1 LPVLDH
7 HESEDS
13 IENTRMLM
21 RTRIPTEV
29 NVRQGSTPISL
40 SILIKYIL
48 TCTIEFKHLCKSTNG
63 EMEAASMG
71 HNRVLSRGIAF
82 CLCALA
88 PVFFSI
94 VLAQQAPKQKQ
105 MPAGF
110 ARPPALVSPEIHADN
125 RVTFR
130 LSAPKA
136 SEVTLSGEWMEGFG
150 ASEKMDRNDEGVWSI
165 TVGPLTPE
173 FYGYS
178 FDVDGVKVLDPGN
191 AVHKRDG
198 QRVDCILLV
207 PGKESTLYEVKDIPH
222 GTLAKVWYE
231 SPTLDLTRRMY
242 VYTPPG
248 YESGSGKYPVFYL
261 LHGGG
266 GDEDAWSTLGRTSQI
281 LDNLISQG
289 KALPMIVVMPNGN
302 AYQAGTPGEIPAPA
316 GQSGMSRDDRAKFS
330 GMFEKS
336 LVADIVPFIE
346 KNYRVH
352 AGKDYRAIAGLSMGG
367 GHTFRITLDNPEM
380 FGYIGI
386 FSAGAR
392 DVDEKVEQQ
401 LETLKAGNRLYWV
414 ACGVDDRLTYTSSQ
428 ALVASLDKLRFNHT
442 FRESSG
448 GHTWAN
454 WRIYL
459 SEIAPLLF
467 K

>member
-1 LPVLDH
+1 MTHNKVLQLGIVSWLCFLALTLSSLLP
-7 HESEDS
+7 
-13 IENTRMLM
+13 
-21 RTRIPTEV
+21 
-29 NVRQGSTPISL
+29 
-40 SILIKYIL
+40 
-48 TCTIEFKHLCKSTNG
+48 
-63 EMEAASMG
+63 
-71 HNRVLSRGIAF
+71 
-82 CLCALA
+82 
-88 PVFFSI
+88 
-94 VLAQQAPKQKQ
+94 AQQTPKPKQI
-105 MPAGF
+105 PPGF
-110 ARPPALVSPEIHADN
+110 MSAPALVSPEIHADN
-125 RVTFR
+125 KVTFR

-136 SEVTLSGEWMEGFG
+136 SEVTISGEWMEGFG
-150 ASEKMDRNDEGVWSI
+150 ASEIMAKDDEGVWSI
-165 TVGPLTPE
+165 TVGPLAPE

-178 FDVDGVKVLDPGN
+178 FNVDGVKVLDPAN
-191 AVHKRDG
+191 ANHKRDG
-198 QRVDCILLV
+198 RRVDCILLV
-207 PGKESTLYEVKDIPH
+207 PGKESELYEVKDVLH

-248 YESGSGKYPVFYL
+248 YENSSDIYPVFYL

-302 AYQAGTPGEIPAPA
+302 AYQAGTPGEVPAPF
-316 GQSGMSRDDRAKFS
+316 GRSSLSREERAKFS

-346 KNYRVH
+346 KNYRVT
-352 AGKDYRAIAGLSMGG
+352 ADKDSRAIAGLSMGG
-367 GHTFRITLDNPEM
+367 GHTFRITTDNPEM
-380 FGYIGI
+380 FGYIGV

-392 DVDEKVEQQ
+392 NVDETVESQ
-401 LETLKAGNRLYWV
+401 LKKLKAGNKLYWI
-414 ACGVDDRLTYTSSQ
+414 ACGVDDQLAYAGSQ
-428 ALVASLDKLRFNHT
+428 NLIAVLEKLEFKHT
-442 FRESSG
+442 FRESTG